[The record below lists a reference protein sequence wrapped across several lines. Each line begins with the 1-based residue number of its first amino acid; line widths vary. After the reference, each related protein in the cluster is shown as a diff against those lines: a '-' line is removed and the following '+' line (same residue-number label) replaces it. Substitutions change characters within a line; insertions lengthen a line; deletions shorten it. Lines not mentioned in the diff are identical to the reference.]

1 MSNWQD
7 PLQDIQTEL
16 QQERN
21 EHQQDQSKID
31 ELQRAD
37 LQLRKAHADVL
48 ARKEQEIRQHAI
60 EYHQLADKA
69 DISPLPA
76 LPAFIDERKGF
87 KSIACL
93 PSTRNAVPRRC
104 TFYK

>member
-1 MSNWQD
+1 M
-7 PLQDIQTEL
+7 LQDIQREL

-31 ELQRAD
+31 ELQQAD

-48 ARKEQEIRQHAI
+48 TRKEHEIQQRAI

-69 DISPLPA
+69 YLFLLQLPHLLLQMHAKTLKAQGLTLLPA
-76 LPAFIDERKGF
+76 SVAGA
-87 KSIACL
+87 KSI
-93 PSTRNAVPRRC
+93 
-104 TFYK
+104 FYS